1 MAEKKPAAP
10 SGAAPGAGGATKK
23 KKSARHPSAIVR
35 ARRNARRAAIN
46 KSRTSKMR
54 TAVKDV
60 ETAIAAGDKAK
71 ARAALS
77 LAASNLHRGAQ
88 KGVIHANTAARTL
101 SRLNARVKAL
111 GA

>member
-1 MAEKKPAAP
+1 MAEKKPAAG
-10 SGAAPGAGGATKK
+10 GAAPGAAGAKK

-35 ARRNARRAAIN
+35 ARRNVRRAAIN

-60 ETAIAAGDKAK
+60 ETAIAAGDKKK
-71 ARAALS
+71 AQAALS
-77 LAASNLHRGAQ
+77 AAASNLHRGAQ
-88 KGVIHANTAARTL
+88 KGVIHANTASRTL

>member
-10 SGAAPGAGGATKK
+10 GGAAPGAGGAKP